1 MIDHTKEVNIEMVK
15 NILKSKKGAGI
26 FEFII
31 IVAIVA
37 ILATTTLPS
46 LNASITEKGVNAIN
60 KIDEMESAIEE

>member
-1 MIDHTKEVNIEMVK
+1 MSIVNKV
-15 NILKSKKGAGI
+15 LKSKKGAGI

-46 LNASITEKGVNAIN
+46 LNASITEKGVSAIN
-60 KIDEMESAIEE
+60 KIDEMENAIEE